1 MNVPAL
7 SKWNTDPFAGASKY
21 EAWTDVL
28 TNNYGRWA
36 VARPTSPQFEAKL
49 RAASAG
55 GLKIID
61 CICDPCEATRDARL
75 IREDDGEFLAIQLVL
90 AGREHMRFNGE
101 AFTLETGDIFVWDSA
116 RPMTF
121 KVTER
126 LHKISLLMPLERLK
140 NWMPGNWQSMPHK
153 LPQASANRI
162 LLSSLITTMVDEH
175 FTSAAIDDR
184 AICEATIAILTGGM
198 STQNE
203 SGQISQKQGQLER
216 LKHFIG
222 VQLSNPDLGIDMI
235 ATSNRISVRYLHW
248 VFSGSGSTVNEY
260 ITRQRLEVSRKDL
273 QNPLMHAR
281 SISAICYSCG
291 FSNQAH
297 FSKRYRQLYGET
309 PSATRDRA
317 QDRS

>member
-1 MNVPAL
+1 MNIPAL
-7 SKWNTDPFAGASKY
+7 NKWNTDPFAGASKY

-28 TNNYGRWA
+28 TTNYGRWS
-36 VARPTSPQFEAKL
+36 VAKPTTAQFEARL

-61 CICDPCEATRDARL
+61 CVCDPCEATRDARL
-75 IREDDGEFLAIQLVL
+75 VREDDGEFLAIQLVL
-90 AGREHMRFNGE
+90 AGREHMRFDGE
-101 AFTLETGDIFVWDSA
+101 AFALEAGDIFVWDST

-121 KVTER
+121 NVTER

-140 NWMPGNWQSMPHK
+140 NWLPGSWQSMPHK
-153 LPQASANRI
+153 LPQGSANRI

-198 STQNE
+198 STQ
-203 SGQISQKQGQLER
+203 GDTAQHSQKQGQLDR
-216 LKHFIG
+216 LRHFI
-222 VQLSNPDLGIDMI
+222 QLHLTNPDLGIDMI

-248 VFSGSGSTVNEY
+248 VFSGSGSTVAEY
-260 ITRQRLEVSRKDL
+260 ITRQRLEACRRDL
-273 QNPLMHAR
+273 QNPLMRAR
-281 SISAICYSCG
+281 SISAICYAYG

-297 FSKRYRQLYGET
+297 FSKRYRQQYSET
-309 PSATRDRA
+309 PSATRVSTEDCC
-317 QDRS
+317 